1 MKIAI
6 MQPYLFPYLGYFQL
20 IAKVD
25 KFIFYD
31 DVFFIKNG
39 WINRNRLIISGQQKY
54 FTIPLLNGS
63 SNTLIK
69 DVLIGSNANLEIKKI
84 LKSIEYSYC
93 KSPFY
98 CEIFPIIER
107 VLKTDS
113 NSISTIAK
121 LSILVVL
128 KYLDVECEFTESS
141 VKYPNT
147 DLKSVDRILNIC
159 ELEKADEYINL
170 PGGKSLYDEKLF
182 RKKGIKLTFIE
193 PNLLPY
199 AQTIKDFIPGLSII
213 DIVMNNDSKSAKV
226 MLGI

>member
-84 LKSIEYSYC
+84 LK
-93 KSPFY
+93 
-98 CEIFPIIER
+98 
-107 VLKTDS
+107 L
-113 NSISTIAK
+113 
-121 LSILVVL
+121 
-128 KYLDVECEFTESS
+128 
-141 VKYPNT
+141 
-147 DLKSVDRILNIC
+147 
-159 ELEKADEYINL
+159 
-170 PGGKSLYDEKLF
+170 
-182 RKKGIKLTFIE
+182 
-193 PNLLPY
+193 
-199 AQTIKDFIPGLSII
+199 
-213 DIVMNNDSKSAKV
+213 
-226 MLGI
+226 

>member
-1 MKIAI
+1 M
-6 MQPYLFPYLGYFQL
+6 
-20 IAKVD
+20 
-25 KFIFYD
+25 
-31 DVFFIKNG
+31 
-39 WINRNRLIISGQQKY
+39 
-54 FTIPLLNGS
+54 
-63 SNTLIK
+63 
-69 DVLIGSNANLEIKKI
+69 
-84 LKSIEYSYC
+84 
-93 KSPFY
+93 
-98 CEIFPIIER
+98 
-107 VLKTDS
+107 
-113 NSISTIAK
+113 
-121 LSILVVL
+121 VVL